1 MNTKEL
7 QSLTPS
13 ERTVMV
19 LFNSRTR
26 DQLTLAEM
34 ATLTGSSAATLADAV
49 HRLAKAGKL
58 IRTRVGNVSR
68 YHAPIE
74 VPCTCSSHP
83 DQRCQQHFGI
93 PMPPMGWGE

>member
-1 MNTKEL
+1 MNTAEL
-7 QSLTPS
+7 QGLTPS
-13 ERTVMV
+13 ERTIMV
-19 LFNSRTR
+19 LFNHVPE
-26 DQLTLAEM
+26 QLTLTEI